1 MVSENGENDG
11 DGGEGESGI
20 IFCDNRLNLLYILK
34 KSTYREFIIMSKSTM
49 DAWEQIK
56 LIPAYIA
63 KRVTAKRIILF
74 GSYAYGSPGADS
86 DIDLCVITD
95 LAGRRKID
103 IMREVRR
110 AISSFITHPV
120 DILVY
125 EEDEFNERAAL
136 KNTMEHKIAEKGVR
150 LLG

>member
-1 MVSENGENDG
+1 MLMRILQEIQPTEVSFLE
-11 DGGEGESGI
+11 
-20 IFCDNRLNLLYILK
+20 K
-34 KSTYREFIIMSKSTM
+34 FIMN
-49 DAWEQIK
+49 AREQIG
-56 LIPAYIA
+56 LIPEYIA
-63 KRVTAKRIILF
+63 KRIAAKKIILF

-110 AISSFITHPV
+110 AIASFITHPV

-136 KNTMEHKIAEKGVR
+136 KNTMEHKIAEKGVK